1 MRESEREGG
10 MDVGKREREIRL
22 VRYWSKLAFCILV
35 IVLNENIRLDC
46 QKKYFSKIYSN
57 FLVAKQL

>member
-35 IVLNENIRLDC
+35 LFVIVLNENIRLD
-46 QKKYFSKIYSN
+46 
-57 FLVAKQL
+57 